1 MDENYIQQLADNN
14 EESYKN
20 ACQWRKKVGAPMS
33 KEIEVLNLVM
43 KKCYALSIMKGEKT
57 VEYRQYSD
65 FYINRL
71 YDKDVMKFHE
81 EHKEN
86 EEIDGEYGRY
96 GMLDAIRRV
105 RKIHFHDYSNTWYMD
120 VEVLD
125 NNYIYL
131 NKKDQEGM
139 NEVYDD
145 QELGDMV
152 KKLEE
157 DGVSEEERPLLFYF
171 VISRVIDTNLK

>member
-1 MDENYIQQLADNN
+1 MEKGGGGTDVEGDRSAESCN
-14 EESYKN
+14 EEMLC
-20 ACQWRKKVGAPMS
+20 A
-33 KEIEVLNLVM
+33 ID
-43 KKCYALSIMKGEKT
+43 MKGEKT

-139 NEVYDD
+139 NEV
-145 QELGDMV
+145 
-152 KKLEE
+152 
-157 DGVSEEERPLLFYF
+157 
-171 VISRVIDTNLK
+171 